1 MSKLPARILCSMVT
15 VGGLL
20 AFAIATERP
29 AHAYVDP
36 GSGLLLIQTASSIVA
51 GVLFYFRR
59 RLGLLFA
66 RKDLPKSDVSKE
78 RK

>member
-1 MSKLPARILCSMVT
+1 MVT
-15 VGGLL
+15 VGGLFAL
-20 AFAIATERP
+20 AIATERP

-36 GSGLLLIQTASSIVA
+36 GSGLMLIQMASSIVA

-66 RKDLPKSDVSKE
+66 RKDLLKSDISKD